1 MASGISK
8 ALAANMASAGIGK
21 VAAALLGLALVALLT
36 RHLGP
41 AGFGDY
47 RAALV
52 FLAMASILAN
62 LGLYVVLLRELGRP
76 GADEPRLIGNA
87 LALRLT
93 AALAVHLLA
102 MAAAVLLPY
111 TATVLLAILVGIPGY
126 LAIQGS
132 EILAGACQRH
142 LRQGKVALAETL
154 GLLVTLTLSALAA
167 ALGAGVVAMAAAF
180 SVGLLVQFA
189 LLGATTAPL
198 VDVRPRFE
206 PAVWRPLAAA
216 GLPIAAAELIAM
228 ILLRGDLLL
237 LSLLHPGQQVGFY
250 ALASKLFELVLSLAQ
265 IFAGLMMPL
274 LAGIGQTPDAFRGQ
288 LGEAVRHLAAVI
300 LVVPL
305 AFLFYGHDLAVLLA
319 GPAFA
324 GTGDVLGLIGLAVA
338 CTSLSLLFRYAAV
351 ALEGAG
357 GMLRVDSAVLAV
369 ALVLYPA
376 LVWPFGFKGAA
387 AGTLVVNGLTLA
399 GAVWVVRGRLGGL
412 LPGFGYLPLL
422 LLAALAM
429 AVAATLLKLAGLH
442 WIPAAAISV
451 AVYAAACLGLGV
463 VRLAQVRALVG
474 SPGA

>member
-1 MASGISK
+1 MAKAISR
-8 ALAANMASAGIGK
+8 ALAANMASAGMGK
-21 VAAALLGLALVALLT
+21 IATALLGLALVALLT

-47 RAALV
+47 RAALT

-76 GADEPRLIGNA
+76 GANEPRLVGNA
-87 LALRLT
+87 LGLRVT
-93 AALAVHLLA
+93 AAVLVHLLA
-102 MAAAVLLPY
+102 MGLAALLPY
-111 TATVLLAILVGIPGY
+111 TTAVLLAILVGIPGY

-154 GLLVTLTLSALAA
+154 GVLVTLGLSALAA
-167 ALGAGVVAMAAAF
+167 AWGAGVVAMAAAF
-180 SVGLLVQFA
+180 SVGLLVQLA
-189 LLGATTAPL
+189 LLAATTATL

-206 PAVWRPLAAA
+206 ATVWRPLVVA
-216 GLPIAAAELIAM
+216 GLPIAGAELIAM
-228 ILLRGDLLL
+228 VLLRGDLLL

-250 ALASKLFELVLSLAQ
+250 GLASKLFELVLSLAQ

-274 LAGIGQTPDAFRGQ
+274 LAGHGQAPLAFRGH
-288 LGEAVRHLAAVI
+288 LEEAVRHLAAVI

-305 AFLFYGHDLAVLLA
+305 AFLFYGRDLAVLLA

-324 GTGDVLGLIGLAVA
+324 GAGDALGLIGLGVA
-338 CTSLSLLFRYAAV
+338 CASLALLFRYAAV

-357 GMLRVDSAVLAV
+357 GMLRVDLAVLGV

-376 LVWPFGFKGAA
+376 LIGPFGFKGAA
-387 AGTLVVNGLTLA
+387 AGTLIVNALTLA
-399 GAVWVVRGRLGGL
+399 GAVWIVRRRLGGL
-412 LPGFGYLPLL
+412 PGFAYVPWL
-422 LLAALAM
+422 LLAALIM
-429 AVAATLLKLAGLH
+429 AVTATLLRLAGLH
-442 WIPAAAISV
+442 WIPAAAVSTASYV
-451 AVYAAACLGLGV
+451 GACLALGV

-474 SPGA
+474 SPSR

>member
-1 MASGISK
+1 MAKGISK
-8 ALAANMASAGIGK
+8 ALAANMASAGMGK
-21 VAAALLGLALVALLT
+21 IAAALLGLALVALLT

-47 RAALV
+47 RAALT

-76 GADEPRLIGNA
+76 GANEPRLIGNA
-87 LALRLT
+87 LALRVT
-93 AALAVHLLA
+93 AAVVVHLLA
-102 MAAAVLLPY
+102 MGIAVLLPY
-111 TATVLLAILVGIPGY
+111 TTAVLLAILVGIPGY

-142 LRQGKVALAETL
+142 LRQGKVAVAETL
-154 GLLVTLTLSALAA
+154 GVLVTLGLSALAA
-167 ALGAGVVAMAAAF
+167 ASGAGVVAMAAAF
-180 SVGLLVQFA
+180 SMGLLVQLA
-189 LLGATTAPL
+189 LLAVATAPL

-206 PAVWRPLAAA
+206 PTVWRPLAVA
-216 GLPIAAAELIAM
+216 GLPIAGAELIAM

-237 LSLLHPGQQVGFY
+237 LSLLQPGQQVGFY

-265 IFAGLMMPL
+265 IFAGLMMPV
-274 LAGIGQTPDAFRGQ
+274 LAGVSQTPQAFRGQ

-305 AFLFYGHDLAVLLA
+305 AFLFYGRDLAVLLA

-324 GTGDVLGLIGLAVA
+324 GAGDVLGLIGLAVA

-357 GMLRVDSAVLAV
+357 GMLRVDLAVLAV

-376 LVWPFGFKGAA
+376 LIWPFGFKGAA

-399 GAVWVVRGRLGGL
+399 GAVWVVRHRLGGL
-412 LPGFGYLPLL
+412 PGFAYVPSL

-429 AVAATLLKLAGLH
+429 AVTATLLKLAGLP
-442 WIPAAAISV
+442 WIPAAAISA
-451 AVYAAACLGLGV
+451 AVYAGACLGLGV

-474 SPGA
+474 SPGS